1 MQKVL
6 HFLDKN
12 IEKIICVACL
22 ALMSIII
29 VAQVFFRY
37 VLKNSISWSEEIA
50 RYLFIWL
57 IYIGISYGVKMD
69 RHISVD
75 AVCAMLP
82 EKVQRYFIFISDL
95 LFLTFATAVIY
106 YGIQVVGMI
115 NNSGQFS
122 PASHIPMGII
132 YSSTVVGFSLVVV
145 RLIQN
150 LIRCAKDIHS
160 DAHGKKEDK

>member
-1 MQKVL
+1 MHKAL
-6 HFLDKN
+6 RFLDN
-12 IEKIICVACL
+12 NLEKIICVTCL
-22 ALMSIII
+22 ALMSVII

-82 EKVQRYFIFISDL
+82 AEGAALFYFRLGSP
-95 LFLTFATAVIY
+95 V
-106 YGIQVVGMI
+106 
-115 NNSGQFS
+115 SG
-122 PASHIPMGII
+122 
-132 YSSTVVGFSLVVV
+132 L
-145 RLIQN
+145 
-150 LIRCAKDIHS
+150 CHS
-160 DAHGKKEDK
+160 GH